1 MKLKQIIFSLYK
13 LISKL
18 GIHVLPVHYY
28 SPVPDIN
35 ELKKTKNIWAKK
47 SDLPGI
53 NIDLNKQ
60 VRTLKKICLPYQVE
74 YENNVEYIYA
84 VTNGFGPGFDFIE
97 AQTLHAVIRY
107 FKPKNIIEVGSG
119 VSTWCSLK
127 AGEMNEKETGE
138 KLTITCIEPF
148 PSKKLLEL
156 DSVNLI
162 KSKVQ
167 TIPFHQ
173 IANKLGED
181 DLLFI
186 DSTHAVKPGSDVNY
200 LILEILP
207 RLNSGVIVHFHDIYL
222 PYDYKRSVL
231 QTMYQWSETSLLH
244 AYLINNNK
252 AKIMFCESHLHY
264 ERKKELKEIFPE
276 YIPQKDAYG
285 IQDAKYK
292 PFENIKEHFPSST
305 YIRIK

>member
-1 MKLKQIIFSLYK
+1 M
-13 LISKL
+13 
-18 GIHVLPVHYY
+18 
-28 SPVPDIN
+28 
-35 ELKKTKNIWAKK
+35 
-47 SDLPGI
+47 
-53 NIDLNKQ
+53 
-60 VRTLKKICLPYQVE
+60 
-74 YENNVEYIYA
+74 
-84 VTNGFGPGFDFIE
+84 
-97 AQTLHAVIRY
+97 
-107 FKPKNIIEVGSG
+107 
-119 VSTWCSLK
+119 
-127 AGEMNEKETGE
+127 
-138 KLTITCIEPF
+138 
-148 PSKKLLEL
+148 
-156 DSVNLI
+156 NLI

-264 ERKKELKEIFPE
+264 EKKKRTKRDFSGIYSSKGCIWDSRCEVQAIRE
-276 YIPQKDAYG
+276 YTKNY
-285 IQDAKYK
+285 
-292 PFENIKEHFPSST
+292 FPSST